1 MLFLFPD
8 ARYNPCV
15 RMFSSV
21 WIISMHSTTNLGIS
35 LFKFTF
41 PEPLSLSSSFSDL
54 ILLLSSSSVLAST
67 FALLLEKKP
76 LRPSFSVLFGLPPKM
91 GDGVLDS
98 SLSRLRLDF
107 DLTSFLIENGS
118 VIVFL
123 PDMVR
128 IDFLHYTYLA
138 EGVTT
143 NVVVDVNKFFPFS
156 LSFTAVFTKR
166 LNVSLKTGS
175 SSAII

>member
-67 FALLLEKKP
+67 FALFLEKKP
-76 LRPSFSVLFGLPPKM
+76 LRPSFSVVLFGLPPRM
-91 GDGVLDS
+91 GDGVLEP

-118 VIVFL
+118 VIVQ
-123 PDMVR
+123 
-128 IDFLHYTYLA
+128 I
-138 EGVTT
+138 E
-143 NVVVDVNKFFPFS
+143 
-156 LSFTAVFTKR
+156 
-166 LNVSLKTGS
+166 
-175 SSAII
+175 